1 MGVWENK
8 CQISRNEILH
18 TKSSEFY
25 LCFHNSFS
33 TLVKKNKN
41 QLCHYTTTEPAQY
54 CDARI
59 PAGIFPSNHAYWAA
73 RWMNQARSMHTA
85 SNLYTKLAAPGW
97 PFSCNTGIKVTSAEL
112 NPVLLMC
119 SGPYCEFS
127 SVQFSLFSQNKLQ
140 NKNTYKNWKLAR
152 EPRRNKKAYMK
163 PALPSHR
170 EISKVMQ

>member
-1 MGVWENK
+1 MSNFKKWDLTH
-8 CQISRNEILH
+8 EIFRILLVF
-18 TKSSEFY
+18 SQF
-25 LCFHNSFS
+25 LWNLS

-41 QLCHYTTTEPAQY
+41 QLCHDTTTEPAQY
-54 CDARI
+54 CDAKI

-85 SNLYTKLAAPGW
+85 SNFYTKLAAPGW

-119 SGPYCEFS
+119 LGPYCEFS
-127 SVQFSLFSQNKLQ
+127 SVQFSSV
-140 NKNTYKNWKLAR
+140 YLAKINYR
-152 EPRRNKKAYMK
+152 TRIHIRIESWQGSPEETRRLIK
-163 PALPSHR
+163 PGLPSHR